1 MGILQEGIISD
12 GLFMSYFSYVIDFL
26 LSFFT
31 TRIYCAKIC
40 FSFAFSK
47 CLLNFFAF
55 NFCFIVLFRFL
66 WHTSIHGVSLE
77 TVLCPSLDVSVMY
90 SM

>member
-47 CLLNFFAF
+47 CLFNFFAF

-66 WHTSIHGVSLE
+66 EQIRPIMVSP
-77 TVLCPSLDVSVMY
+77 VKPSNARH
-90 SM
+90 